1 MYLLEKSESSNKDMA
16 DLLSVSWHRE
26 TAACCLYE
34 TGCLRQRGSDD
45 EADAG
50 MSDTGVAVSPLKVLL
65 CSCHIC
71 IHHHLFVLA

>member
-1 MYLLEKSESSNKDMA
+1 MYSLEKRESSNKDMA
-16 DLLSVSWHRE
+16 DLLSVSWHRDL
-26 TAACCLYE
+26 AQLVAC
-34 TGCLRQRGSDD
+34 TGQGGIDD